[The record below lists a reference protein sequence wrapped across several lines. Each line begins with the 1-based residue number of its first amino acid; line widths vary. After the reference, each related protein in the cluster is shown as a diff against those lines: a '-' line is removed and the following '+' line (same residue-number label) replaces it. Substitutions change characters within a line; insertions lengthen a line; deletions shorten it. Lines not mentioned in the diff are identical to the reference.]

1 MTSLGSRKVSLIAIM
16 SAVSIVVAYSKGLA
30 LASLPG
36 VIEFMTVLIFITGY
50 CFGTLV
56 GGSVGV
62 VALTIYML
70 IPSPFAHPAA
80 WLFST
85 SPILLVVMAL
95 LGGMFGVG
103 GAYTAK
109 FTKPGRE
116 KRFTLTLAVV
126 GLILTFVYDIMSSV
140 GFALAYPAF
149 TTIWQSIIYT
159 FIPLFLPYPPIIHTV
174 TNAIIFALVA
184 PVVIT
189 AIKALPSMGEAERT
203 EEPAFST
210 LRGSNRVETS
220 PFTLKREHVRVLPCH
235 DVSFFQAPCVSA
247 SHPQL
252 PAIFLVG
259 VPEPEE
265 TFVSADLA
273 DLINDSAVVA

>member
-1 MTSLGSRKVSLIAIM
+1 MTSLGSRNVSLIAIM

-50 CFGTLV
+50 CFGALV
-56 GGSVGV
+56 GGSVGAI
-62 VALTIYML
+62 ALTIYML

-80 WLFST
+80 WLFNT

-174 TNAIIFALVA
+174 TNAIVFALVA

-203 EEPAFST
+203 EEPELVRLEA
-210 LRGSNRVETS
+210 
-220 PFTLKREHVRVLPCH
+220 PFE
-235 DVSFFQAPCVSA
+235 
-247 SHPQL
+247 
-252 PAIFLVG
+252 
-259 VPEPEE
+259 
-265 TFVSADLA
+265 
-273 DLINDSAVVA
+273 

>member
-1 MTSLGSRKVSLIAIM
+1 MTSIGSRKVSLIAIM

-36 VIEFMTVLIFITGY
+36 VVEFMTVLIFITGY
-50 CFGTLV
+50 CFGALV

-62 VALTIYML
+62 IALTIYML
-70 IPSPFAHPAA
+70 IPAPFAHPAA

-85 SPILLVVMAL
+85 SPILLLVMAL

-103 GAYTAK
+103 GAFTAK

-116 KRFTLTLAVV
+116 LRFTLTLAVV
-126 GLILTFVYDIMSSV
+126 GLILTFVYDVVSSV

-159 FIPLFLPYPPIIHTV
+159 FIPLYLPYPPIIHTV
-174 TNAIIFALVA
+174 TNAVIFAAVA

-189 AIKALPSMGEAERT
+189 AIRALPSMGD
-203 EEPAFST
+203 
-210 LRGSNRVETS
+210 RG
-220 PFTLKREHVRVLPCH
+220 REKSLP
-235 DVSFFQAPCVSA
+235 
-247 SHPQL
+247 
-252 PAIFLVG
+252 
-259 VPEPEE
+259 
-265 TFVSADLA
+265 
-273 DLINDSAVVA
+273 